1 MAGENGALVS
11 PLPKGTIK
19 LNVQRNHLFQVLIDI
34 VAINLAWFA
43 ALVLRFDGR
52 IPSTYLRNWL
62 AIALVVTVI
71 RIGFFL
77 AFRLYNSLWSYSS
90 VPEFFLVIKAVS
102 ASTIVIWFFAL
113 MAQDLGW
120 LPFPTPKAIGII
132 DWFINILLLGSLR
145 FAIRI
150 RREWV
155 ITRLNAQN
163 TVKKHLLIIGAGE
176 AGSTII
182 KEINRSLSANYLPIG
197 FIDDDPRKKGHR
209 LHGIPVLGTRQ
220 DIPRLIKQYEVE
232 EVIIALPSAS
242 RQVIR
247 EIIGVCQPEAVHIL
261 MVPSVAEILN
271 GTVSLKQLRDV
282 EIADLLGREPV
293 KIDLAEIAGYLHG
306 ERVLITGAGGS
317 IGSEICRQVAKFAPE
332 VMLLLG
338 RGENS
343 IYEIDQELRNNAPE
357 VPRIPIIADIRDRDK
372 MARIFEEYAPT
383 VVFHAAAHKH
393 VPLME
398 NEPDE
403 AIKNNVFGTKNLV
416 EMADRFQCKRFVLI
430 STDKAVNPT
439 SVMGATKRV
448 AELILQD
455 YSRRSK
461 TKFMAVRFGNV
472 LGSRGSII
480 PLFRNQILRGGPVT
494 ITDPEMTRFFM
505 TIPEAAQLVIQA
517 GALGHGGEIF
527 ILDMGEPVKILDLA
541 RELIRLSGLIPDK
554 DIKIEFT
561 GIRPGEKLYEEI
573 LTRDEG
579 VRVTKHERIYTTQ
592 VCGVEPGYLAEHL
605 ESLRANLGETA
616 DAIKTLLQQIAAEYQ
631 PWSAQKPSLHDSLGG
646 AAVMKQREGTT
657 GNVF

>member
-1 MAGENGALVS
+1 MNF
-11 PLPKGTIK
+11 
-19 LNVQRNHLFQVLIDI
+19 QRNHLFQLLIDI
-34 VAINLAWFA
+34 LAVNLAWFA

-52 IPSTYLRNWL
+52 IPTSYTDHWL
-62 AIALVVTVI
+62 AIALVVTVV
-71 RIGFFL
+71 RIGFFIG
-77 AFRLYNSLWSYSS
+77 FRLYNSLWSYSS
-90 VPEFFLVIKAVS
+90 VPEFFLVIKAVTL
-102 ASTIVIWFFAL
+102 STVVIWFFAL
-113 MAQDLGW
+113 VAQDLGW

-163 TVKKHLLIIGAGE
+163 TAKKHLLIIGAGE

-182 KEINRSLSANYLPIG
+182 KEINRSLSANFLPVG
-197 FIDDDPRKKGHR
+197 FIDDDPKKQGHR
-209 LHGIPVLGTRQ
+209 LHGVPVLGTREA
-220 DIPRLIKQYEVE
+220 IPQLIKQYEVE

-247 EIIGVCQPEAVHIL
+247 EIIGICQAQAVHIL
-261 MVPSVAEILN
+261 MVPSMAEIIN
-271 GTVSLKQLRDV
+271 GMVSLKQLRDV
-282 EIADLLGREPV
+282 DIVDLLGREAV
-293 KIDLAEIAGYLHG
+293 KVDLAEIAGYLTG

-317 IGSEICRQVAKFAPE
+317 IGSEICRQVAKFKPQ
-332 VMLLLG
+332 VLLLLG

-343 IYEIDQELRNNAPE
+343 IYEIDQELRIQAPE
-357 VPRIPIIADIRDRDK
+357 VHRIPIIADIRDRQK
-372 MARIFEEYAPT
+372 MARVFEQYQPT

-398 NEPDE
+398 TAPDE
-403 AIKNNVFGTKNLV
+403 AIKNNIFGTRNLV
-416 EMADRFQCKRFVLI
+416 ELADRFHCKRFVLI
-430 STDKAVNPT
+430 STDKAVNPA

-455 YSRRSK
+455 YSSRSK
-461 TKFMAVRFGNV
+461 TKYMAVRFGNV

-480 PLFRNQILRGGPVT
+480 PLFRNQIARGGPIT

-517 GALGHGGEIF
+517 GALGQGGEIF

-541 RELIRLSGLIPDK
+541 RELIRLSGLVPDR
-554 DIKIEFT
+554 DIKIEYT

-573 LTRDEG
+573 LTNDEG

-592 VCGVEPGYLAEHL
+592 VRGL
-605 ESLRANLGETA
+605 ETQFLTECLEMLLVNLGKEA
-616 DAIKTLLQQIAAEYQ
+616 PVLKTLLRKVATEYQ
-631 PWSAQKPSLHDSLGG
+631 PWSGQEAPPTPSSPAES
-646 AAVMKQREGTT
+646 AAEPIALNPREGTT
-657 GNVF
+657 GNVY